1 MPRKKTS
8 SLWSY
13 VGATAAVATTA
24 VAGTIAT
31 DNDSA
36 WYQSLDKPKWQPPKW
51 VFPLAWTALYADI
64 ALVSGKALADAEEH
78 GDGEQMR
85 SYSRALLL
93 NLVLNFG
100 WSFVFF
106 KAKKLGPA
114 VLVAGALAAS
124 SSSLAKKAGK
134 HDPRLR
140 KALSPYA
147 AWTSFATALTTEIW
161 KRNRGKD

>member
-64 ALVSGKALADAEEH
+64 AIVSGKALADAEEH
-78 GDGEQMR
+78 GDDEQMR
-85 SYSRALLL
+85 SYSRALLV

-114 VLVAGALAAS
+114 TVVAGLLA
-124 SSSLAKKAGK
+124 
-134 HDPRLR
+134 
-140 KALSPYA
+140 
-147 AWTSFATALTTEIW
+147 
-161 KRNRGKD
+161 